1 MENNNTESTHPFEK
15 TLGAGPYKVVGFMS
29 ISGDKQKVGG
39 STHLTKHP
47 QWKGGC
53 GTCQHCGM
61 AIMAICVVR
70 VGNGDLHG
78 IGTTCVLKTHMPKAE
93 KAIVEEWVKARQ
105 SEKRTDLYNRKKN
118 AVAEAVIGKAEEL
131 RSMPHPSKYF
141 ASQGKTY
148 LDYCDFAV
156 RADLKTTVNDIYKNL
171 LSKNII
177 DKV

>member
-39 STHLTKHP
+39 DKHLTKHP

-61 AIMAICVVR
+61 AIMEICVVR

-93 KAIVEEWVKARQ
+93 QVAVENWVKARQ
-105 SEKRTDLYNRKKN
+105 SEKRADLYNRKKN
-118 AVAEAVIGKAEEL
+118 AVAEAINRRAEEL
-131 RSMPHPSKYF
+131 KLMPHPSEYF
-141 ASQGKTY
+141 ATRGRTY
-148 LDYCDFAV
+148 LDYCEFAV
-156 RADLKTTVNDIYKNL
+156 KGNWKSTVNNLYKEF
-171 LSKNII
+171 LSKKFI
-177 DKV
+177 DRV